1 MLGLVLGF
9 WLGVFLFVCGDCGAS
24 GIDIWSHIL
33 MPSACTTIDKNRLEW
48 KALDFMV
55 RLLIPFV
62 SFRFGLWRFC
72 PPTFVCSANRKRNQE
87 VEAGR
92 WKVYQPPKT
101 HISLKGFLGPCTYS
115 IYLIELRYL
124 CAKWISRWIA
134 AHVLLKL
141 WPDPIM

>member
-1 MLGLVLGF
+1 MCSVWFWGFGSVCFGLYVGTVEHQVLIYGATFSCLLRVQQSTKIDWNERPLTLWLGLF
-9 WLGVFLFVCGDCGAS
+9 
-24 GIDIWSHIL
+24 
-33 MPSACTTIDKNRLEW
+33 R
-48 KALDFMV
+48 
-55 RLLIPFV
+55 

-134 AHVLLKL
+134 AHVWLKL